1 MGVGWRQ
8 DMKEKLQPVV
18 KGSLSDKTREK
29 ADPALEK
36 FTSLWRRLVIGQLT
50 FEFLLC
56 ASHCSKV
63 YLRVLIPLI
72 FTIIL

>member
-8 DMKEKLQPVV
+8 DRKEKLQPVV
-18 KGSLSDKTREK
+18 KGSLSGKTREK

-36 FTSLWRRLVIGQLT
+36 LTSLWGRLDTGQLT

-63 YLRVLIPLI
+63 HYMY
-72 FTIIL
+72 

>member
-8 DMKEKLQPVV
+8 DRKEKLQPVV

-36 FTSLWRRLVIGQLT
+36 FTSSWRRLVIGQLT

-56 ASHCSKV
+56 ASHSKV
-63 YLRVLIPLI
+63 YLHVLIPLI